1 MRKHFL
7 FALLAVL
14 FTVLPARVKHNLV
27 AADAVWHPMDGVLN
41 VHP

>member
-14 FTVLPARVKHNLV
+14 FTVLPARVKRNLV
-27 AADAVWHPMDGVLN
+27 ASDAVRHRMDGAFN
-41 VHP
+41 VHF